1 MFANSFLKYY
11 KTNETYCE
19 ASFVKFRVV
28 KVSQFQWLDI
38 YNYCLCEPRL
48 TYLYSQTFNQIVI
61 FLIHQRLF
69 KPSSN
74 EALTIR
80 YKLLYQIFLVPSIRT
95 SRC

>member
-1 MFANSFLKYY
+1 MFSNSFLKY
-11 KTNETYCE
+11 KTNATYCE

-38 YNYCLCEPRL
+38 YNGLCEPRL

-61 FLIHQRLF
+61 FLIHKRLF

-80 YKLLYQIFLVPSIRT
+80 YKLLYQIFLLPSIRT